1 MAPVM
6 IKTTQPRAKHVPQ
19 RTCVACRETA
29 AKRGLIRIVRTPAGV
44 IDVDATG
51 KAAGRGA
58 YLCRRAEC
66 WQEALKKEWLARA
79 LRAKLGEADREKLKT
94 FAQGLSNSSDGG

>member
-1 MAPVM
+1 MM
-6 IKTTQPRAKHVPQ
+6 SKTTQPRAKHIPQ

-29 AKRGLIRIVRTPAGV
+29 AKRGLIRIVRTPAGA
-44 IDVDATG
+44 IDVDTTG

-66 WQEALKKEWLARA
+66 WQGALKKEWLSRA
-79 LRAKLGEADREKLKT
+79 LRAKLNDADKEKLNT
-94 FAQGLSNSSDGG
+94 FAKGLVEPSNAG